1 MIAGGTTYIQNYMD
15 LDSVLEYDIDAN
27 TYNAIPSLPD
37 PIKRTT
43 LVNINGYMYSFGGY
57 RGGNQATVF
66 RIALTLT
73 SDWEQLEDMDTAN
86 YDITVIPY
94 N

>member
-1 MIAGGTTYIQNYMD
+1 MIAGGKNDDNSYM
-15 LDSVLEYDIDAN
+15 DSVLEYDIDAN
-27 TYNAIPSLPD
+27 TYNAIQSLPD
-37 PIKRTT
+37 PIRRST
-43 LVNINGYMYSFGGY
+43 LVKNQGYMYSFGGY
-57 RGGNQATVF
+57 RSGNKATVF